1 MSRDKLL
8 NCVKTCISIL
18 LCRQQEEETQH
29 PVEEW
34 VEGAVVPQSKP
45 DCDSLYFV

>member
-1 MSRDKLL
+1 MTK
-8 NCVKTCISIL
+8 CFSIQ

-34 VEGAVVPQSKP
+34 RAAQTLP
-45 DCDSLYFV
+45 DLFCGIFDYPCIECSFCLII